1 MENLNVIQ
9 LRDFAIVAIALMG
22 FIVLLG
28 NVIKTVR
35 EWVKP
40 GMSEKEWRQEVDRKL
55 GTDNERIKSLE
66 AGNKALCKGMLALLS
81 HEING
86 NSIDKLTK
94 AQEELQTYLVDR

>member
-1 MENLNVIQ
+1 MDELNMIQ
-9 LRDFAIVAIALMG
+9 IRDFAIVAIALMG

-28 NVIKTVR
+28 NVIKVVK

-40 GMSEKEWRQEVDRKL
+40 GMSEKQWRDEVDRKL

-66 AGNKALCKGMLALLS
+66 AGNKALCRGMLAMLS

-94 AQEELQTYLVDR
+94 AQEELQNYLVER